1 MLLFRISMHLDSR
14 GDFDQYSRRVFV
26 VIRDLSFFSTQVSR
40 ILDEKPIVIQTAATS
55 SNTNIYF
62 EETRKRT

>member
-1 MLLFRISMHLDSR
+1 MHLDSR